1 MIVTRPY
8 DPSWH
13 GPSTVARG
21 GRCSWHGVRTCDKL
35 PVVSFLDESGDR
47 QSGCERAVAEL
58 VARGLMKRPPD
69 YDLWRR
75 HVTGG

>member
-13 GPSTVARG
+13 APGTVARS
-21 GRCSWHGVRTCDKL
+21 GRCSWHGVKACEKP
-35 PVVSFLDESGDR
+35 PVVSFHDASGDR

-58 VARGLMKRPPD
+58 LARGLMKRPPD

-75 HVTGG
+75 HVIR